1 MRSAPA
7 VNTEVENGLTNGAAT
22 NGDVTNHKSRPRSG
36 NDVRPSSAPPV
47 DVYENADE
55 ILVVADMPGA
65 RPESV
70 TVKLE
75 RDELFISAT
84 RDSNVAGQ
92 LLFGGRRDCEY
103 RRTFLIPDGVDA
115 NQIEAEMSAGVLR
128 VRLPKGSALKPRV
141 IAVKTRN

>member
-1 MRSAPA
+1 MRSESSL
-7 VNTEVENGLTNGAAT
+7 NTQTENGVANGGGGNGVHHKTRGRAA
-22 NGDVTNHKSRPRSG
+22 

-47 DVYENADE
+47 DVYENDDE

-70 TVKLE
+70 NVKLE
-75 RDELFISAT
+75 KDELFISAT
-84 RDSNVAGQ
+84 RDSKVSGQ

-115 NQIEAEMSAGVLR
+115 NKIEAEMSQGVLR

-141 IAVKTRN
+141 IEVKTRN